1 LSAHLNSPSLGQHN
15 IARRAAGARA
25 AASQAL
31 PSVTVVTATGRS
43 ALGRHGEDLAAA
55 HLRAL
60 GFSLIAQ
67 NVRLQRGEID
77 LIAFNGSTLVF
88 AEVKT
93 RRIGTSQRTP
103 RADQRPLDGLG
114 PRQRGRLR
122 RLAAA
127 WLADEQRSRP
137 FAETIRFDAIGVV
150 LDAGG
155 RLRRIEHVEDAW

>member
-1 LSAHLNSPSLGQHN
+1 
-15 IARRAAGARA
+15 
-25 AASQAL
+25 
-31 PSVTVVTATGRS
+31 VTANKRS
-43 ALGRHGEDLAAA
+43 ALGRQGEELAMA
-55 HLRAL
+55 HLSAL
-60 GFSLIAQ
+60 GFSLIGR

-77 LIAFNGSTLVF
+77 LIAFDGSTLVF

-93 RRIGTSQRTP
+93 RRIATSQRMP
-103 RADQRPLDGLG
+103 RADQRPLDGLR

-137 FAETIRFDAIGVV
+137 FAETIRFDAIGIV
-150 LDAGG
+150 LDAGE